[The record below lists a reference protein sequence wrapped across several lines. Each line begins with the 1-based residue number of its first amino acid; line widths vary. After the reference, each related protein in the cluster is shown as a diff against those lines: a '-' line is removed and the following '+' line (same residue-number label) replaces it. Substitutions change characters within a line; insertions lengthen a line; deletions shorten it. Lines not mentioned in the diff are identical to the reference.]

1 MPDLARPDTGMGP
14 EGASPADPP
23 EDLWLLIADCQ
34 RALEEEI
41 DAVRADLARRGLEA
55 PIPAPWGRLT
65 RDGGAGFEYAFQLP
79 GGRLDIRPD
88 DRVRVRVDGRE
99 TLGVVRRLDRAL
111 GTLHVIATEWL
122 GERLGASELEFDP
135 TWLLRELSLRL
146 DGIAD
151 QPETYFPETI
161 RALFGR
167 RPPTL
172 GRVPGDRPAWLTL
185 NEPQVAAL
193 ERILGSEVQL
203 VWGPPGTGKTQL
215 VAQAAVEL
223 ASEGRVLGVA
233 ATNGAIDEVASRIR
247 SLLDP
252 QSISANKVIRVGAEF
267 GGASDPE
274 LSLEA
279 AVQRRIEGGAGGVAR
294 ALDELEAQYRLRT
307 PAGVGEGPAPGA
319 RARLARLRAVAQ
331 GGDDPAAARTLGRLA
346 MEIGH
351 QAIQALEEADVVLTT
366 LARLAV
372 REELRSLR
380 FESVIL
386 DEASAAPLPY
396 AALAAAHARSR
407 AVAVGDFQQLP
418 PIVQSDGS
426 AADRWLR
433 RDVFRETEV
442 VRAGAAGEVT
452 LPSPR
457 DALCAMLTVQYR
469 MAPAIRALVS
479 ELFYAGR
486 LEDAPGLRRGVTGGE
501 PLLLLDTSDLDP
513 RVERVEGSRRN
524 PVHAEV
530 IVRLLELAA
539 RAGLQD
545 VAVVSPY
552 RQQTRAIRELATGRL
567 GKSAPR
573 GLEVSTIHRFQGRE
587 KALVVIDTVDAPPGR
602 SWFLDERRNPDL
614 PRLLNVALSRAQEML
629 VVVGCVEGLRRTL
642 PETALLN
649 RIMERVGSHGR
660 AHPAGELERLFR
672 RS

>member
-1 MPDLARPDTGMGP
+1 MPDLARPDTGTGP
-14 EGASPADPP
+14 DPGASPTDPP

-41 DAVRADLARRGLEA
+41 DAVRADLARRGLET
-55 PIPAPWGRLT
+55 PILAPWGRLT
-65 RDGGAGFEYAFQLP
+65 RDGGAGFEYSFQLP

-99 TLGVVRRLDRAL
+99 TLGVVRRHDRAL
-111 GTLHVIATEWL
+111 GALHVIAMEWL
-122 GERLGASELEFDP
+122 GQRLGASELEFDP

-151 QPETYFPETI
+151 QPDAYFPETI
-161 RALFGR
+161 RGLFGR

-172 GRVPGDRPAWLTL
+172 GRVPGDRPAWLAL

-215 VAQAAVEL
+215 VAHAAVEL
-223 ASEGRVLGVA
+223 AAEGRVLGVA
-233 ATNGAIDEVASRIR
+233 ATNGAVDEVASRIR

-279 AVQRRIEGGAGGVAR
+279 AVQRRIDGGASGIAR
-294 ALDELEAQYRLRT
+294 ALDELEAQHRLRA
-307 PAGVGEGPAPGA
+307 PDGEGPPHGA
-319 RARLARLRAVAQ
+319 RTRLARLRAVAQ
-331 GGDDPAAARTLGRLA
+331 GGDDPAATRTLGRLA

-351 QAIQALEEADVVLTT
+351 QAILALEDADVVLTT

-372 REELRSLR
+372 REELRGLR

-418 PIVQSDGS
+418 PIVQSDGP

-433 RDVFRETEV
+433 RDVFRETGV
-442 VRAGAAGEVT
+442 VGAGTAGEVT

-469 MAPAIRALVS
+469 MAPPIRALVS
-479 ELFYAGR
+479 ELFYADR
-486 LEDAPGLRRGVTGGE
+486 LEDAPELRRSVMGGE
-501 PLLLLDTSDLDP
+501 PLVLLDTSELDP
-513 RVERVEGSRRN
+513 RVERVEGSRQN
-524 PVHAEV
+524 KVHAEV

-539 RAGLQD
+539 RVGLQD
-545 VAVVSPY
+545 VGVVSPY
-552 RQQTRAIRELATGRL
+552 RQQTRAVRELVTGRL

-573 GLEVSTIHRFQGRE
+573 DLEVSTIHRFQGRE

-614 PRLLNVALSRAQEML
+614 PRLLNVALSRAREML
-629 VVVGCVEGLRRTL
+629 VVVGCVDGLRRTL

-649 RIMERVGSHGR
+649 RIMERVGNYGR
-660 AHPAGELERLFR
+660 AHPASELERLFGQ
-672 RS
+672 

>member
-1 MPDLARPDTGMGP
+1 MPDPARPDTGRGP
-14 EGASPADPP
+14 DPGASSADLP

-34 RALEEEI
+34 GALEEEI
-41 DAVRADLARRGLEA
+41 DAVRADLARRGLEE
-55 PIPAPWGRLT
+55 PIPAAWGRVA
-65 RDGGAGFEYAFQLP
+65 RDGGPGFEYSFQLP
-79 GGRLDIRPD
+79 GGGRLDIRPD
-88 DRVRVRVDGRE
+88 DRVRVRVGGRE
-99 TLGVVRRLDRAL
+99 TLGVVRRHDRTL
-111 GTLHVIATEWL
+111 GTLTVIASEWL
-122 GERLGASELEFDP
+122 GESLGASELEFDP

-151 QPETYFPETI
+151 QPEAYFPETI
-161 RALFGR
+161 LSLFGR
-167 RPPTL
+167 RPPTV
-172 GRVPGDRPAWLTL
+172 GRAPGDRPAWLRL

-215 VAQAAVEL
+215 VAHAAVEL
-223 ASEGRVLGVA
+223 AGEGRVLVVA
-233 ATNGAIDEVASRIR
+233 ATNGAVDEVAARVR
-247 SLLDP
+247 SLMDS

-267 GGASDPE
+267 GGASDAE

-279 AVQRRIEGGAGGVAR
+279 AVERRIEGGAGGIAR
-294 ALDELEAQYRLRT
+294 VLDELERQHSLRA
-307 PAGVGEGPAPGA
+307 PSRGGPTPGA
-319 RARLARLRAVAQ
+319 WARLGRLRAVAI
-331 GGDDPAAARTLGRLA
+331 GRDDPTAARTLGRLA
-346 MEIGH
+346 MEITR
-351 QAIQALEEADVVLTT
+351 QAVQALEEAEVVLTT

-386 DEASAAPLPY
+386 DEASSAPLPY
-396 AALAAAHARSR
+396 VALAAAHSKGR

-418 PIVQSDGS
+418 PIVQSDGP
-426 AADRWLR
+426 AAERWLR

-442 VRAGAAGEVT
+442 VRVGPAGEVT

-479 ELFYAGR
+479 ELFYADR
-486 LEDAPGLRRGVTGGE
+486 LTDAPELRRGTMGGE
-501 PLLLLDTSDLDP
+501 PLLLLDTSALDP
-513 RVERVEGSRRN
+513 RVERIEGSRRN
-524 PVHAEV
+524 QVHAEV

-539 RAGLQD
+539 QAGIQD

-552 RQQTRAIRELATGRL
+552 RHQARTVRELAAGRL
-567 GKSAPR
+567 GVAAPR

-587 KALVVIDTVDAPPGR
+587 KTLVVIDTVDAPPGR

-642 PETALLN
+642 PEAALLN
-649 RIMERVGSHGR
+649 RIIEQVARHGR
-660 AHPAGELERLFR
+660 AYPAGDLERLFGR
-672 RS
+672 